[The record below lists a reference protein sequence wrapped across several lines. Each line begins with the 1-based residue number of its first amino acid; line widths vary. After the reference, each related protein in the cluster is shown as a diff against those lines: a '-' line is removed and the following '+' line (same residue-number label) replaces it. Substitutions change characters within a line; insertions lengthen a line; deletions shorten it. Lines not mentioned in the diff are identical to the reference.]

1 MKEKTSFKWNDDSTV
16 YLDAYLGDKAKKK
29 QALIILP
36 GGGYNTCAPFEAE
49 PVALKF
55 ESHNFACFVLY
66 YSVRYLDIKDLGTDK
81 KANVH
86 TIFPEPLLELAS
98 AIKYVKENA
107 DEFNINKEHVSIM
120 GFSAGG
126 HLAANYSNLYADK
139 EIFSKISSNTDLLK
153 PFSVILGYA
162 ASELTEDEMI
172 LPTIFGE
179 RNSYPFSLRK
189 KYSAKENVN
198 EHTCPTF
205 LFHSATDGMVPAKES
220 IELALELAKHN
231 IPYELHVFGTGGH
244 AYGVKDYQPYS
255 KWVILAI
262 AFINGLI
269 NNKEKYEKIEFLNN
283 VIEEKTL

>member
-1 MKEKTSFKWNDDSTV
+1 MKEKTSFKWNDDQTV

-55 ESHNFACFVLY
+55 ESHNFACFVLH
-66 YSVRYLDIKDLGTDK
+66 YSVRYLSLEDL
-81 KANVH
+81 KANKDPNPH
-86 TIFPEPLLELAS
+86 TLFPEPLLEVAS
-98 AIKYVKENA
+98 AIKFVKENA
-107 DEFNINKEHVSIM
+107 DEFNIDKEHVSII

-139 EIFSKISSNTDLLK
+139 ELFSKISLDINLLK

-172 LPTIFGE
+172 LPTIFGK
-179 RNSYPFSLRK
+179 RDSYPFELRK

-198 EHTCPTF
+198 ENTCPTF
-205 LFHSATDGMVPAKES
+205 LFHSATDGMVKAKES
-220 IELALELAKHN
+220 LELALELAKHH
-231 IPYELHVFGTGGH
+231 IPYEVHVFGSGGH

-262 AFINGLI
+262 GFINGLI
-269 NNKEKYEKIEFLNN
+269 NNREKYEKLEFIEPF
-283 VIEEKTL
+283 